1 MGGFRLR
8 GDLMAASDFKLIR
21 PITIT
26 DAMVTANNVTE
37 TDATEWLAAT
47 AFTVGQTCMVTT
59 TANGAATAT
68 HAVYTANGSTTGDDP
83 TLATESTPSADWT
96 FTRYTNAWK
105 MFDRS
110 YQSQTINADTIEVEI
125 APGTM
130 VTSVALLNL
139 EAGIVTVEQTGS
151 GYSETFDLVSH
162 VVTSWWEYFTEVPIR
177 TGDLVVSNIPPY
189 ANETLTITIDNTG
202 DDAKCG
208 VLVVGK
214 SKFLG
219 ATQWEANRSINDY
232 SIATEAVDG
241 SISLTQGAFSKRL
254 NVEFRVPEGYESE
267 ATRILEYYRATPLV
281 FVGSED
287 YSMSIIYGFLG
298 SWAVPISNTGRNAY
312 AEIKGLV

>member
-1 MGGFRLR
+1 
-8 GDLMAASDFKLIR
+8 MATSDFKLIR

-26 DAMVTANNVTE
+26 DAMVTDHNVTE
-37 TDATEWLAAT
+37 TDTTEWLPAT
-47 AFTVGQTCMVTT
+47 NFSINQTCMVTT
-59 TANGAATAT
+59 TANGADVAT
-68 HAVYTANGSTTGDDP
+68 HGIYKSIHSGTNTNHDPTDANGYLYWELTG
-83 TLATESTPSADWT
+83 
-96 FTRYTNAWK
+96 YTNAWK
-105 MFDRS
+105 MFDQS
-110 YQSQTINADTIEVEI
+110 YQTQTVFANTIEVEI

-139 EAGIVTVEQTGS
+139 EAGSVTVEQTGS

-177 TGDLVVSNIPPY
+177 TGDIVVSNIPPY

-202 DDAKCG
+202 NNAKCG

-214 SKFLG
+214 AKFLG

-254 NVEFRVPEGYESE
+254 SVEFKVPAGYESE

-287 YSMSIIYGFLG
+287 YSMTIIYGFLG